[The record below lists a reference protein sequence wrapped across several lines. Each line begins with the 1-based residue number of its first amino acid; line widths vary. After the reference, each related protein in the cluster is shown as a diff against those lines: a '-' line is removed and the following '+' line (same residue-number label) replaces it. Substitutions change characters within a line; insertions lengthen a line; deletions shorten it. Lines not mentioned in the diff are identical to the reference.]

1 MSNLTFTSLQEDKF
15 LYLMGL
21 DIRDIEFLSPEEIAS
36 LREDLEVLRN
46 YFNKKRLPFT
56 PLFVSSVKGKIGAIN
71 SRLIHL
77 PSGVEDIK

>member
-21 DIRDIEFLSPEEIAS
+21 EVRDIDFLSPEEITT
-36 LREDLEVLRN
+36 LREDLEVLKN

-56 PLFVSSVKGKIGAIN
+56 SLFVSSVKGKIGAIN
-71 SRLIHL
+71 SKLIHL
-77 PSGVEDIK
+77 PS